1 MPSGAFI
8 QDSSKRLNILS
19 GQPLGVASQDQSS
32 LQVFLDRKLDQD
44 DNRGMEQA
52 VDDNVLTSSKFLVF
66 FEEINEDNFG
76 KSLAKNHP
84 SLLSQILSF
93 HLINPIIRLVS
104 TVKVSSTF
112 KSNVKLAGESN
123 LFPCDLRLCM

>member
-112 KSNVKLAGESN
+112 KSNVKLAGENN